1 MIRTAADF
9 RTALLLL
16 LATTA
21 GCSGAHYRRWAD
33 SQVNRI
39 LADRA
44 RTTLDYRPQTQIAA
58 TPDTPVPAR
67 AYEKVPVTPVVP
79 KDLPP
84 PLATPEPVEVE
95 YGPLG
100 PEARW
105 IGLPVPEETQE
116 QNGTSVRL
124 GGGDVGAATVGENPF
139 AYGPPLPRQPAH
151 RFDLFQS
158 LQYAVQHSR
167 QYQGELEGLYLA
179 ALDVTLERHLLSP
192 RPFLRTGAEYAGGQQ
207 TVDYRSALAVTTRG
221 GVRQRLPYGGEVVA
235 EALVRFVDT
244 LDRHAANAEEASL
257 VLSGSLPLLRG
268 AGMVNLEG
276 LISSER
282 GLVYTVREFEEFR
295 RSFAVNIAR
304 SYFGL
309 LARQQSVRN
318 RRLNYDNLSVLTERT
333 RALFGA
339 GRISFLE
346 VQRSEQA
353 LLQAEQGVIAAREQ
367 YQNTLDDFKI
377 LLGMPVEEE
386 LAVIPVALDL
396 NMPDLEGQDV
406 FEDAFR
412 HRLDMQTARD
422 RIDDARRQI
431 GIARNGLLPDLSLT
445 AQGQAGN
452 RQDDPARKLD
462 SRTLTYSAGVTL
474 DIPIDQLPERNAYRQ
489 ALIQFERARR
499 AYEQLREEVVTD
511 VLADVRSIRS
521 SEASLQIA
529 QQSIELAE
537 RRLDL
542 ASELL
547 RQPGTG
553 TARRADARDV
563 VDAQQDLLEAQDD
576 YEQNRAELQVQVLQ
590 FLQNTGT
597 LRVDP
602 EAGLLGR
609 ALRGES
615 RGAAGASD
623 KVPAQ

>member
-1 MIRTAADF
+1 MNRTV
-9 RTALLLL
+9 RTFQALLLL
-16 LATTA
+16 IAAATAA

-39 LADRA
+39 LADRTQTA
-44 RTTLDYRPQTQIAA
+44 LDYQPETSVAA
-58 TPDTPVPAR
+58 TPDVAVPAR
-67 AYEKVPVTPVVP
+67 AYQKVPVTPVP
-79 KDLPP
+79 AKDGEP
-84 PLATPEPVEVE
+84 PLEAPAPVEVE

-100 PEARW
+100 PDARW
-105 IGLPVPEETQE
+105 IGLPVPEAQE
-116 QNGTSVRL
+116 QDESSVRVG
-124 GGGDVGAATVGENPF
+124 GGGDVSAAREGENPF
-139 AYGPPLPRQPAH
+139 RYGPPAPRQPAH
-151 RFDLFQS
+151 RFDLFRS
-158 LQYAVQHSR
+158 IEYAVEHSR
-167 QYQGELEGLYLA
+167 QYQGELEELYLA

-192 RPFLRTGAEYAGGQQ
+192 RPFLRVGAEYSGGQQ
-207 TVDYRSALAVTTRG
+207 TVDYRSALAVATNA
-221 GVRQRLPYGGEVVA
+221 GVRQRLPYGGEIVA

-244 LDRHAANAEEASL
+244 LDRHAANAEEASV

-268 AGMVNLEG
+268 AGLVNLEG

-282 GLVYTVREFEEFR
+282 QLVYEVRNFEEFR

-304 SYFGL
+304 NYFDL
-309 LARQQSVRN
+309 LSRQQSVRN
-318 RRLNYDNLSVLTERT
+318 RRLNYENLSVLTERT

-353 LLQAEQGVIAAREQ
+353 LLQAEQGVIRAREQ
-367 YQNTLDDFKI
+367 YQNALDSFKI

-386 LAVIPVALDL
+386 LAIVPVSLDL
-396 NMPDLEGQDV
+396 NMPDLEGEDV
-406 FEDAFR
+406 FEEAFR

-422 RIDDARRQI
+422 RIDDTRRQI
-431 GIARNGLLPDLSLT
+431 EIARNGLLPGLDLT
-445 AQGQAGN
+445 ARGQATN
-452 RQDDPARKLD
+452 RQDEPARKLD

-474 DIPIDQLPERNAYRQ
+474 DVPIDQLPERNAYRQ
-489 ALIQFERARR
+489 ALIGFERARR
-499 AYEQLREEVVTD
+499 AYEQLREQVVAN
-511 VLADVRSIRS
+511 VLDDVRSIRS
-521 SEASLQIA
+521 AEASLQIA
-529 QQSIELAE
+529 QQSIALAE

-563 VDAQQDLLEAQDD
+563 VEAQQDLLEAQDT

-590 FLQNTGT
+590 FLQDTGT

-609 ALRGES
+609 AM
-615 RGAAGASD
+615 RGAR
-623 KVPAQ
+623 P